1 MEEIGLDAVPDTVN
15 FNSVMVDAP
24 PVERKLNDAV
34 VASVAPP
41 AAAMYCAVVEEDVT
55 MVGGL
60 VTAPALMVMVCPV
73 AAELVVD
80 TLLVTPMDVIA
91 NVVAMVPDVAE
102 LLFAKMS
109 IVFDAPGASVK
120 SAENVLTP
128 ETGWIGV
135 EAFPEVS
142 EVYMEEKFVI
152 DVAVT
157 FKDNVV
163 TRTDSDELWFC
174 KT

>member
-1 MEEIGLDAVPDTVN
+1 M
-15 FNSVMVDAP
+15 
-24 PVERKLNDAV
+24 
-34 VASVAPP
+34 
-41 AAAMYCAVVEEDVT
+41 DVT
-55 MVGGL
+55 V
-60 VTAPALMVMVCPV
+60 
-73 AAELVVD
+73 
-80 TLLVTPMDVIA
+80 

-109 IVFDAPGASVK
+109 NVLEAPGARVK
-120 SAENVLTP
+120 SAENVFAP

-157 FKDNVV
+157 FTANVV